1 MALDCLQINIHK
13 DEAKKTFQVDSIVL
27 LGYKLAHLA

>member
-13 DEAKKTFQVDSIVL
+13 DEATKTLQVDAIVL